1 MGRTSFI
8 LPMFVNAQDKTMNM
22 SSTCVYIKNVMY
34 LVGIFIVNEKD
45 ELVNIPGIGGLVW
58 PEEEYDEGVADDVE
72 GDAL

>member
-1 MGRTSFI
+1 
-8 LPMFVNAQDKTMNM
+8 
-22 SSTCVYIKNVMY
+22 MY

-45 ELVNIPGIGGLVW
+45 EPVNIPGIGGLVW